1 MLNLLTL
8 KKILKAFWTLMI
20 YNACI
25 PHQLLLLSSQVLF
38 QKVGDIAEILGIIEI
53 DRLNLKLPILSKTTD
68 EFLEIAPCKFYG
80 NILNGYGNFCIAGHN
95 FNNNEFFSN
104 LKTLE
109 IGNNIKLYNLNGDY
123 IQYEIYNK
131 FETDPSDLSY
141 LNQNNLV
148 KKITLIT
155 CNNQNKKRL
164 IIQAKEK

>member
-25 PHQLLLLSSQVLF
+25 PHLLLLLSSHVLF

-104 LKTLE
+104 LETLE

-131 FETDPSDLSY
+131 FETDPTDLSY